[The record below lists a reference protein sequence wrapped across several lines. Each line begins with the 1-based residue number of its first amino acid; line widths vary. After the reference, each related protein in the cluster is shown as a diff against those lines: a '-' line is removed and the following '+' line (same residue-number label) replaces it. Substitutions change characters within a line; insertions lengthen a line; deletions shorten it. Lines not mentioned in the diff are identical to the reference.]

1 MHLYFIVYIPNYGN
15 KLMQITA
22 KKGSMVLDFYPIKGW
37 DDNIIPDKFLRILTF
52 RGETQTKRI
61 VSSETMD
68 SEVIDRVDNYGY
80 NVTDYH
86 TIPQYSSQIDE

>member
-1 MHLYFIVYIPNYGN
+1 
-15 KLMQITA
+15 MQLTA
-22 KKGSMVLDFYPIKGW
+22 KVGSMLLDFYPIKGW
-37 DDNIIPDKFLRILTF
+37 DDISIPGKFLRILTF

>member
-1 MHLYFIVYIPNYGN
+1 ML
-15 KLMQITA
+15 
-22 KKGSMVLDFYPIKGW
+22 LDFYPIKRW
-37 DDNIIPDKFLRILTF
+37 DNNIVPNKFLRILTF

-61 VSSETMD
+61 VSSEIMD
-68 SEVIDRVDNYGY
+68 SEVIDRVENYGY

>member
-1 MHLYFIVYIPNYGN
+1 ML
-15 KLMQITA
+15 
-22 KKGSMVLDFYPIKGW
+22 LDFYPIKGW
-37 DDNIIPDKFLRILTF
+37 DDNTIPGKFLRILTF

-61 VSSETMD
+61 VSSEIMD
-68 SEVIDRVDNYGY
+68 REVIDGVENYGY

>member
-1 MHLYFIVYIPNYGN
+1 
-15 KLMQITA
+15 MQLTA
-22 KKGSMVLDFYPIKGW
+22 KGGSMLLDFYPIKRW
-37 DDNIIPDKFLRILTF
+37 DNNIVPDKFLRILTF

-61 VSSETMD
+61 VSGEIMN
-68 SEVIDRVDNYGY
+68 SEVIDRVENYGY

>member
-1 MHLYFIVYIPNYGN
+1 ML
-15 KLMQITA
+15 
-22 KKGSMVLDFYPIKGW
+22 LDFYPIKRW
-37 DDNIIPDKFLRILTF
+37 DNNIVPDKFLRILTF

-61 VSSETMD
+61 VSSEIMN
-68 SEVIDRVDNYGY
+68 SEVIDRVENYGY